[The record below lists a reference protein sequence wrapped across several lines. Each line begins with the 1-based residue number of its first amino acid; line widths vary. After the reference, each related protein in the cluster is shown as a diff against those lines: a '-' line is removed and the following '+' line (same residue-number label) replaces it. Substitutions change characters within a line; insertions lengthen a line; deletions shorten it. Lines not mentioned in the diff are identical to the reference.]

1 MVNKMVNN
9 NLLAEMAKI
18 LEKSNKQ
25 TVKQKKIIEVAITLF
40 AEKGYSNTATS
51 EIAKM
56 AGVAEGTIFK
66 HYGTKENLLLSI
78 MVPFIKD
85 FFPTMAD
92 DLIGELMNDEC
103 SFEEF
108 LRAFLTNRNAFFSEN
123 KEIFQVFI
131 KEMLYK
137 EELRNELL
145 PYAFEIGS
153 KHLIKV
159 IEAFKQRGE
168 IKEDIPNESVLK
180 MLITVIGGV
189 FISNFVLLNKHSIS
203 ENEIEDAIFFIL
215 RGLGQSS

>member
-1 MVNKMVNN
+1 MVNKMKNN
-9 NLLAEMAKI
+9 NLLDEVAKI
-18 LEKSNKQ
+18 LGKSNKQ

-103 SFEEF
+103 SFEDF
-108 LRAFLTNRNAFFSEN
+108 LRAFLTNRVAFISEN
-123 KEIFQVFI
+123 REIFQVVI
-131 KEMLYK
+131 KEIIYK
-137 EELRNELL
+137 EELRNEIL
-145 PYAFEIGS
+145 PYILEEAS
-153 KHLIKV
+153 VRLVKV
-159 IEAFKQRGE
+159 IDIFKKRGD
-168 IKEDIPNESVLK
+168 IKDIPSDSVLK
-180 MLITVIGGV
+180 MLSTVVSGF

-203 ENEIEDAIFFIL
+203 ENEIEEAVFFML
-215 RGLGQSS
+215 NGLGKSS